1 MNKYS
6 TIALA
11 LSGKEEHERTRLKQI
26 ALKWA
31 KINRDRAK
39 EDASNAA
46 RAP

>member
-6 TIALA
+6 TVALA
-11 LSGKEEHERTRLKQI
+11 LSQKDEHERTRLKQI

>member
-6 TIALA
+6 TIFLA
-11 LSGKEEHERTRLKQI
+11 LSEKEEHERTRLKQI

>member
-6 TIALA
+6 TIAMAFLE
-11 LSGKEEHERTRLKQI
+11 KDEQERTRLKQI

-39 EDASNAA
+39 EDGSNAP